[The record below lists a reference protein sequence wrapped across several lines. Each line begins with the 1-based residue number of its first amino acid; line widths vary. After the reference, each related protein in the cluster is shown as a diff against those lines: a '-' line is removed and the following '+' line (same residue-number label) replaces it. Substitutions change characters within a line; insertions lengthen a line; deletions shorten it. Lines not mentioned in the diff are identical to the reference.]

1 MNWHN
6 VSKREPCPICHKT
19 DWCNLSN
26 DGAVCICHR
35 VESPRLAPSGSGWIH
50 RLIDRPFTPYRRGL
64 RDRRWQTSPA
74 SDATLAFSDQTAEPQ
89 PQLDATL
96 AFSDCGVA
104 RAEQDRKIP
113 SAGVVATSENAK
125 FCVCEAS
132 AFKPA
137 TSENAKSAYR
147 ASDLRSAS
155 EQEPTIHCSPSP
167 STFTYT
173 LDFQKIHASYSTD
186 PILIE
191 GLATTLGVDD
201 LALKSLDVRFNR
213 FDECWSF
220 PMRDAE
226 GRIVGLRYREL
237 AGSKKWS
244 ARGSKDGLFYSTVHL
259 HLSPSPKELIIVE
272 GPSDTAAAMSLF
284 AEDEPSTESSCGVGA
299 TEPPST
305 PPSDATLA
313 FSVRGVARAEQNRKI
328 PSAGVVAT
336 TENAK
341 FCVCEAS
348 AFKPATSEN
357 ANSAYR
363 ASDLRS
369 NLSAPTTNH
378 QPPITYLP
386 VGRSSCQTG
395 SQHLSALIRRVRP
408 TRITIVADNDA
419 PGIKGAE
426 LLAQQITNHQSLI
439 TNHLPVR
446 ILIVPAPYKDL
457 RAWYLSNTLT
467 QRLFTDLASAQRW
480 R

>member
-50 RLIDRPFTPYRRGL
+50 RLRE
-64 RDRRWQTSPA
+64 
-74 SDATLAFSDQTAEPQ
+74 DANWAKRS
-89 PQLDATL
+89 
-96 AFSDCGVA
+96 CGVA
-104 RAEQDRKIP
+104 RATRATIP
-113 SAGVVATSENAK
+113 SAGVVAAQVSPN
-125 FCVCEAS
+125 F
-132 AFKPA
+132 
-137 TSENAKSAYR
+137 AYR
-147 ASDLRSAS
+147 ECDPRSKS

-173 LDFQKIHASYSTD
+173 LDFEKVHRSYDND

-201 LALKSLDVRFNR
+201 RALKSLDVRFNR

-237 AGSKKWS
+237 AGSRKWS

-259 HLSPSPKELIIVE
+259 HLSPSPKEFIIVE

-284 AEDEPSTESSCGVGA
+284 HNSTPTPST
-299 TEPPST
+299 
-305 PPSDATLA
+305 
-313 FSVRGVARAEQNRKI
+313 
-328 PSAGVVAT
+328 
-336 TENAK
+336 
-341 FCVCEAS
+341 
-348 AFKPATSEN
+348 
-357 ANSAYR
+357 Y
-363 ASDLRS
+363 
-369 NLSAPTTNH
+369 
-378 QPPITYLP
+378 TYLP

-408 TRITIVADNDA
+408 ARITIVADNDA
-419 PGIKGAE
+419 PGIKGVE
-426 LLAQQITNHQSLI
+426 LLAQQLKNPHRSTPTPS
-439 TNHLPVR
+439 TYTSSTPVR
-446 ILIVPAPYKDL
+446 MLIVPAPYKDL

-467 QRLFTDLASAQRW
+467 HRLFADLASAQRW